1 MAAEPMLLLW
11 EDLNPGD
18 EYWTPARTMTET
30 DLVWF
35 CSWTGDWLPIHSDEE
50 FAKQSEFGTRIFH
63 GQAGYAAATG
73 LVSRSGL
80 HNGAIVVLEATLKYK
95 KPLRVGDTIRVR
107 SRVTDKRPTKKLD
120 RGIIFYDV
128 AIVNQNDEVITEGPW
143 TFLVRRKSES

>member
-1 MAAEPMLLLW
+1 MGAEPMLLLW

-18 EYWTPARTMTET
+18 EYWTPSRTMTEA

-63 GQAGYAAATG
+63 GQAGYAVATG

-95 KPLRVGDTIRVR
+95 APLRVGDTIRVR

-120 RGIIFYDV
+120 RGIIWYDV
-128 AIVNQNDEVITEGPW
+128 AIVNQKDEVITEGPW
-143 TFLVRRKSES
+143 TFLVRRKTES

>member
-1 MAAEPMLLLW
+1 MGAEPMLLLW

-18 EYWTPARTMTET
+18 EFWTPSRTMTEA

-63 GQAGYAAATG
+63 GQAGYAVATG

-80 HNGAIVVLEATLKYK
+80 HNGAIVVLEATLRYK
-95 KPLRVGDTIRVR
+95 APLRVGDTIRVR

-120 RGIIFYDV
+120 RGIIWYDV
-128 AIVNQNDEVITEGPW
+128 AIVNQKDEVITEGPW
-143 TFLVRRKSES
+143 TFLVRRKSDS